1 MNNITVDES
10 YLKLQNIHL
19 LRLKEDAAKA
29 AFEKR
34 DLAAL
39 NQIQNTCGVMER
51 TLSDK
56 ITSMKSQLSAKR

>member
-1 MNNITVDES
+1 MRVILNYEIL
-10 YLKLQNIHL
+10 YL
-19 LRLKEDAAKA
+19 LRLKEEAAKA

-39 NQIQNTCGVMER
+39 NQIQSTCGVMER